1 METHNKIN
9 FGGYEVIA
17 KERGYKV
24 TDKGELL
31 NPKGKPV
38 GSFSGSGYQRLGLKI
53 EGKNRFVH
61 THRLQAYQ
69 KYGDVIYSKGIVVRH
84 LDGDKTNNS
93 LDNIAIGTN
102 RDNVMDRPKEQR
114 LASAIKATKETIKY
128 NPEEVIAFY
137 NSNGKSYKKT
147 KERFNISSSGTLHY
161 ILNKRK
167 IVNGEHTATS

>member
-9 FGGYEVIA
+9 FGGYEAIA

-24 TDKGELL
+24 TDRGELV
-31 NPKGKPV
+31 NRDGKPI
-38 GSFSGSGYQRLGLKI
+38 GSLHRTGYHRFGLKI
-53 EGKNRFVH
+53 DGRKCVVH

-69 KYGDVIYSKGIVVRH
+69 KYGDAIYSKGIVVRH

-114 LASAIKATKETIKY
+114 LASAIKATKKTIKY

-147 KERFNISSSGTLHY
+147 MQEFNIPSKGSLHY
-161 ILNKRK
+161 VLNKRK
-167 IVNGEHTATS
+167 IVNGEYISTS